1 MVLFLQDSGM
11 VFTGCCGSNN
21 TVYAIP
27 LCISADFCA
36 IYMKIDN

>member
-27 LCISADFCA
+27 FCISADLCA